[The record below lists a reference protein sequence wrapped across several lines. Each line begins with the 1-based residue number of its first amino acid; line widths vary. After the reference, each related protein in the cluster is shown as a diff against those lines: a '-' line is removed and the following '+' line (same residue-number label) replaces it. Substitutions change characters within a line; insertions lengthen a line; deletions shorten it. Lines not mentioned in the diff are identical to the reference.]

1 MPVKNLQIRKIVKFF
16 MNTDM
21 MVKIVENNIE
31 YRMTSRLPFVSLMN
45 PKG

>member
-31 YRMTSRLPFVSLMN
+31 YRMTSRLPLVSLMN